1 METEEEEAEND
12 ITCTELPEFTTVQ
25 NATDVE
31 LELDNKKSND
41 PLNMLEPVKQEVES
55 AAARTPII
63 REPEEY
69 KADIEDE
76 EYATKCRII

>member
-25 NATDVE
+25 NANDMD

-41 PLNMLEPVKQEVES
+41 PLNMLEPVKQEVEPT
-55 AAARTPII
+55 AGRTPNTQ
-63 REPEEY
+63 EPQEY

-76 EYATKCRII
+76 EYIY